1 MAVLPVVEVVLLA
14 FLLPELLPVQEQ
26 LSYRGQHW
34 KILKP
39 NSVHKELLHWV
50 GDQNNKLHNHK
61 YKDVQADGTEKF
73 RNKTKK
79 EHMTENGIN
88 NTKLN

>member
-26 LSYRGQHW
+26 LSYQGQHW

-50 GDQNNKLHNHK
+50 GDQNNKLHNRK

-73 RNKTKK
+73 RGGGQKGTHGRKW
-79 EHMTENGIN
+79 H
-88 NTKLN
+88 